1 MGQRNRSVTGR
12 ACCQTLIRSSGGS
25 FEKRGNPVRVVDSST
40 VSRGWFE
47 GESTAAGA
55 DASVD
60 YKKSESALFL

>member
-1 MGQRNRSVTGR
+1 M
-12 ACCQTLIRSSGGS
+12 RSSGGS
-25 FEKRGNPVRVVDSST
+25 FEKRGNSVRVVDSST

-47 GESTAAGA
+47 GESTAAGT